1 MCGIVG
7 LSLTRNSPSAEPIV
21 RAMSDRITHRGPD
34 SDGYLS
40 CSQGLAHVG
49 FRRLAIRDL
58 NPRANQPMV
67 SASGRSAIVFNGE
80 VYNSEELAAK
90 YLFDRQLATSGD
102 TEVVLEILEQQYL
115 EQGRLDVLSELNGM
129 FALAFVDLQSG
140 QVTLVRDRMGKKP
153 LYLYEEVEDENSVV
167 AFASELRSLKPF
179 GLKADPR
186 HAALYF
192 HFGYFPSP
200 YTFYENTTQV
210 CPGEVVVLRQGRI
223 ERRFHYHEFTQHTWA
238 NDEISLDALNEE
250 FADSIRL
257 RKLSDVPLGAFL
269 SGGIDSGLVAAYL
282 AKLSASQNSSP
293 TPMFTVAFADR
304 AHDES
309 RDAAETAKQLGLP
322 HRVIEI
328 EEGNLEQLAIDY
340 LDCYE
345 QPYADTSGLVTML
358 LCRAVK
364 EHVTVALS
372 GDGGD
377 EFFGGYARY
386 DWFRK
391 ALHAQRFP
399 SFARRVA
406 GTGLSIL
413 DRRRGPRLARWL
425 QASDPAA
432 LYSEIKRTWNSCP
445 FSDILDSD
453 VASSK
458 DSVAPEDMVR
468 DVFDRTHFANNNS
481 PDPLAQAACFD
492 ATYYIPDD
500 LQVKLDRASMQ
511 VALEVRC
518 PLLDYRIANLGIQLN
533 SHAKYSEGLKGTLK
547 QLLSRHVPPAILN
560 RPKHGFNVPLARWLQ
575 GPMQQCVVDHLTSKR
590 IQESGWLNAQKM
602 SAIWSEF
609 SEGKTQ
615 HALSI
620 WMAFNLSKHLQ
631 TEQASP
637 LFRSVFASRSQ
648 RAA

>member
-7 LSLTRNSPSAEPIV
+7 LSLTSNSPSAEPIV

-40 CSQGLAHVG
+40 CKQGRAHVG

-67 SASGRSAIVFNGE
+67 SASGRCAIVFNGE
-80 VYNSEELAAK
+80 VYNSDALAAK
-90 YLFDRQLATSGD
+90 YLSDRQLATSGD

-115 EQGRLDVLSELNGM
+115 EQGRHDVLAELNGM
-129 FALAFVDLQSG
+129 FALAFVELESG

-153 LYLYEEVEDENSVV
+153 LYLYEEVQSENSVV

-210 CPGEVVVLRQGRI
+210 CPGEVVVLHEGRI
-223 ERRFHYHEFTQHTWA
+223 ESRFHYHEFTQHNWSSSELA
-238 NDEISLDALNEE
+238 LDELGER

-282 AKLSASQNSSP
+282 SKHSNEQNSSP
-293 TPMFTVAFADR
+293 TPTFTVAFADR
-304 AHDES
+304 AHDEAQ
-309 RDAAETAKQLGLP
+309 DAAETAKQLGLP
-322 HRVIEI
+322 HQVIEI
-328 EEGNLEQLAIDY
+328 EEGDLEQLAMDY

-364 EHVTVALS
+364 EQVTVALS

-399 SFARRVA
+399 SFARNAVGA
-406 GTGLSIL
+406 GLSMV

-425 QASDPAA
+425 QAKDPAA

-445 FSDILDSD
+445 FNEVLDSD

-458 DSVAPEDMVR
+458 NSVAPEDMVR
-468 DVFDRTHFANNNS
+468 DVFDRTHFDS
-481 PDPLAQAACFD
+481 RSSREPLAQAACFD

-518 PLLDYRIANLGIQLN
+518 PLLDYRIANLGIRLN
-533 SHAKYSEGLKGTLK
+533 TRTKYALGLKGTLK
-547 QLLSRHVPPAILN
+547 QLLGQHVPPAILN
-560 RPKHGFNVPLARWLQ
+560 RPKHGFNVPLARWLK
-575 GPMQQCVVDHLTSKR
+575 GPMKQCVSDHLNSKH
-590 IQESGWLNAQKM
+590 IQESGWLNAEKLRET
-602 SAIWSEF
+602 WSEF
-609 SEGKTQ
+609 SHGKTQ
-615 HALSI
+615 HALSV
-620 WMAFNLSKHLQ
+620 WMAFNLSEHLQ
-631 TEQASP
+631 VEQASP
-637 LFRSVFASRSQ
+637 LFRSIFKSSSQ